1 MKTMKKEKLFE
12 VLTFDGDATLG
23 FVNARNEEHAQR
35 VADRL
40 FCTSKKGE
48 RVCKCL
54 IKKV

>member
-23 FVNARNEEHAQR
+23 FVNARNEGHAQR

-40 FCTSKKGE
+40 FCISKKGE